1 MTPSDLAKL
10 KGHVNV
16 TTFLDKHIAKIYAK
30 HNGNENN
37 RLVYTIVGVVILI
50 GAFTILPTYLY
61 VQKRRK
67 SQLIRKPN
75 ATELEYF
82 EQGNAEGI
90 NSNLTLDEQADLLPY
105 DRKYEFPREKLKLR
119 TQLGNGAFGVVY
131 EGIAHGILAY
141 EEKTKV
147 AVKMVKRTSND
158 EIMRALVLELKIMVH
173 LGQHLNLVNLL
184 GAVTKNITKYN
195 MMLIVE
201 YCRYGNLQNILIKKR
216 SSFIDQIN
224 RDTDTI
230 NSNIYA
236 RKQKYVRSELE
247 DSDSHE
253 VDHQSVYNSLYARD
267 FNDGDRQ
274 SVINS
279 LYDQVLN
286 NMDHGTDDAS
296 DDAGTSTSNNSIDS
310 NVVINQITTTDL
322 LCWSF
327 QITRGMHYLASC
339 KVLHGDL
346 AARNILLCDNNVIK
360 ICDFGLARSL
370 YKTDIYRKNKEA
382 LLPFKW
388 LALESIE
395 DHIFS
400 IHTDVWAFGIVLWEL
415 FSLGMTPYPG
425 LDSGLDLYQKLLDG
439 YRMEKPNY
447 ATQDVY
453 DIMLSCWRVKPESRP
468 LFDELEENISK
479 LLETSVAKHY
489 INLNEP
495 YLKANV
501 EKYNCGTTDY
511 AALIGTPNF
520 QAPSPPSAT
529 SIPMVECNK
538 LSIITSDT
546 SPDIQE

>member
-1 MTPSDLAKL
+1 MTPSDLAKF

-16 TTFLDKHIAKIYAK
+16 TTFLDKHIAKIHAK

-37 RLVYTIVGVVILI
+37 ILVFTIVGVVILI
-50 GAFTILPTYLY
+50 GAFTILSTSLY
-61 VQKRRK
+61 FQMRRK
-67 SQLIRKPN
+67 SQLIHKQN
-75 ATELEYF
+75 ATELQYF
-82 EQGNAEGI
+82 EQGNVEGI

-105 DRKYEFPREKLKLR
+105 DKKYEFPRDKLKLG
-119 TQLGNGAFGVVY
+119 TQLGGGAFGVVY

-147 AVKMVKRTSND
+147 AVKMVKRMSNE

-184 GAVTKNITKYN
+184 GAVTKNIIRYN
-195 MMLIVE
+195 MMIIVE
-201 YCRYGNLQNILIKKR
+201 YCRYGNLQNILIKNR
-216 SSFIDQIN
+216 PSFIDQID
-224 RDTDTI
+224 RDTDSI
-230 NSNIYA
+230 NKNISA
-236 RKQKYVRSELE
+236 RGQQYNNGSDQMDQYSIIGSLYVRGS
-247 DSDSHE
+247 
-253 VDHQSVYNSLYARD
+253 
-267 FNDGDRQ
+267 
-274 SVINS
+274 
-279 LYDQVLN
+279 N
-286 NMDHGTDDAS
+286 NVDHGTDDAS

-310 NVVINQITTTDL
+310 DDVINQMTTTDL

-327 QITRGMHYLASC
+327 QITRGMHYLASR

-395 DHIFS
+395 DHVFS

-425 LDSGLDLYQKLLDG
+425 LDSGQDLYQKLLDG

-453 DIMLSCWRVKPESRP
+453 DIMLSCWGNIPESRP
-468 LFDELEENISK
+468 LFDELEKSLSK
-479 LLETSVAKHY
+479 LLPANIRQRFVK
-489 INLNEP
+489 LNEP
-495 YLKANV
+495 YSKSNV
-501 EKYNCGTTDY
+501 EKYKCGTTDY
-511 AALIGTPNF
+511 TVLMGMTDSR
-520 QAPSPPSAT
+520 APSVST
-529 SIPMVECNK
+529 HTCNEIVEIHQQTDISSIN
-538 LSIITSDT
+538 
-546 SPDIQE
+546 